1 MARFPTWTVNF
12 VNSIAMTGQAIYD
25 VKLIHNGWG
34 YSSEVEHLSSLFKVP
49 GSISR
54 DRETDR
60 QRVTETQKGE

>member
-60 QRVTETQKGE
+60 HWTPEASK